1 MIRTKNCHAG
11 HILFITGTNLTKLL
25 HAHCCLTLMTM
36 ATLVNYTHYR
46 LIKLTSGFL
55 VNLVSACEE
64 QSVLC
69 EKSKR
74 AAKMRCLGWRKGR
87 LVMITSKGGG
97 KEDL

>member
-1 MIRTKNCHAG
+1 
-11 HILFITGTNLTKLL
+11 
-25 HAHCCLTLMTM
+25 MTM

-46 LIKLTSGFL
+46 LIKLISGFL

-74 AAKMRCLGWRKGR
+74 AAKMRFQGWRKGG
-87 LVMITSKGGG
+87 LVTMTFNCCQVWVWVT
-97 KEDL
+97 ELDF

>member
-1 MIRTKNCHAG
+1 
-11 HILFITGTNLTKLL
+11 
-25 HAHCCLTLMTM
+25 M

-74 AAKMRCLGWRKGR
+74 AAKMRCQGWRKGR
-87 LVMITSKGGG
+87 LVISPPRVEERKTCNGH
-97 KEDL
+97 L

>member
-1 MIRTKNCHAG
+1 
-11 HILFITGTNLTKLL
+11 
-25 HAHCCLTLMTM
+25 MTM

-46 LIKLTSGFL
+46 LMKLTSGFL

-74 AAKMRCLGWRKGR
+74 AAKMRCQGWRKGG
-87 LVMITSKGGG
+87 LVMITFNCCQVWVWVT
-97 KEDL
+97 EQDF